1 MISDLQSVLST
12 SVKGMKR
19 SAIRELLKLTNDP
32 EIISFAGGLPA
43 PETFPVEDLQVCVKD
58 VLQNEA
64 KSALQYGATE
74 GDTRLR
80 ELIVKDY
87 RKQGFDITVDNVMIT
102 TASQQ
107 GLDLIS
113 KIFINRG
120 DKLICGLP
128 SYLGGLSAFNAY
140 GANPVGI
147 KFDEHGMRAD
157 KLEETLQ
164 GMEKNGEKPKFIYVI
179 PDFQNPAGVTMPE
192 ARRKEVIEIA
202 RKHNILI
209 VEDSPYKE
217 LRFEGKPQKTLYAL
231 DNTGQVITMGTFS
244 KIFVPGFRLGW
255 IVAHEDVI
263 DQLVKAKQAT
273 DLCTSPFVQKIAVK
287 YIEKGFYEK
296 NLKKTIENYRQ
307 KKEVMMDSFNK
318 YMPEGVSWTNPEG
331 GLFLFLTLPEGMDSE
346 KLFLKAIEKK
356 VAFVIGHVFHCDGS
370 GKNTMRI
377 NFSYATKEQNVEGV
391 KRLAS
396 VIKEEMGK

>member
-1 MISDLQSVLST
+1 MISDLQSALST

-164 GMEKNGEKPKFIYVI
+164 EMEKNGEKPKFIYVI